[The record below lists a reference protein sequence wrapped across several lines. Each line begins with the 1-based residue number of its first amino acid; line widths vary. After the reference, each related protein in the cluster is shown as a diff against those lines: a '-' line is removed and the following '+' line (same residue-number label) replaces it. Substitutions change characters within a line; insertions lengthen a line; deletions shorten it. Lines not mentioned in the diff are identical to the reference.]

1 MKIAALWYA
10 IIVVLHMAIPTNA
23 LFIDQATNENSFKAG
38 TWWDKSKLK
47 FVKPYDDCDCKSINA
62 YIENMGEGDMIKD
75 SKFEVYQFS
84 SHNFYSM
91 KDGHFRLDDDV
102 VEKIDSQIIKK
113 VHTGVIE
120 KMDANDP
127 KQKLSFEPENSGV
140 YIFVAYQHPKKP
152 IQSPFEIKIDEI
164 PVAISMPIVFKE
176 CRNSNEKDEKE
187 EHNEKDDKDKKE
199 ANREEDDKKKEAV
212 KEEENKPVT
221 EEKQEIKPSDKM
233 ENNQEKEK
241 EQPQEKEP
249 ETEKEPKPEP
259 KENPVKELETPKRN
273 EKDIEVKSNEQNV
286 NSEPGGNP

>member
-1 MKIAALWYA
+1 
-10 IIVVLHMAIPTNA
+10 MAIPTNA
-23 LFIDQATNENSFKAG
+23 LFIDQAINENSFKAG

-62 YIENMGEGDMIKD
+62 YMENIGEGDMIKE

-84 SHNFYSM
+84 SHGFYTM
-91 KDGHFRLDDDV
+91 KDDGHFKLHDDV
-102 VEKIDSQIIKK
+102 VEKIDSKIIEK

-152 IQSPFEIKIDEI
+152 IHSPYEIKIDEI
-164 PVAISMPIVFKE
+164 PVAISTPIVFKE
-176 CRNSNEKDEKE
+176 CRNSNEEDKKE

-221 EEKQEIKPSDKM
+221 EEKQENKPSDKP
-233 ENNQEKEK
+233 ENNKEEEK
-241 EQPQEKEP
+241 EQPAEKQP

-259 KENPVKELETPKRN
+259 KENLVKESETPERN
-273 EKDIEVKSNEQNV
+273 EKDIEVKPMNKTQTLNPEVIHKNEK
-286 NSEPGGNP
+286 